1 MKYLLL
7 ALILIPFASLNA
19 NPVEFYTD
27 EESCDVKEIGFETK
41 PNGKVFEGKRWL
53 VQNTHSGC
61 SVTIEKQR
69 FEEQFSMC
77 YLTGMSFFE
86 SGHCSFRPL
95 EQDGKQLYMFDFD
108 DKATLNCR
116 FTCIKL

>member
-1 MKYLLL
+1 MKNLLL

-27 EESCDVKEIGFETK
+27 EESCDVKEIGS
-41 PNGKVFEGKRWL
+41 NGKVFEGKRWL

-61 SVTIEKQR
+61 TVTIEKQR

-77 YLTGMSFFE
+77 YLTGMDFFE
-86 SGHCSFRPL
+86 RGHCRFRPL
-95 EQDGKQLYMFDFD
+95 EQNYMFEFD